1 MQETD
6 KKPVKIDFS
15 NLSWHQMMELDAC
28 TRCGQCLKWCPVY
41 VFDSREDIVP
51 RTKLKAVKKIIKSQN
66 SLISKFINPDSWLGK
81 LICPKPVTM
90 EDIKKAAEQIYEC
103 STCRQCHFVCPS
115 RIDTV
120 ELYEA
125 VRWSFVKAGYGP
137 LKNHMGLVT
146 SSRDY
151 DNPWQRPRSQRAR
164 WTKVALKEKR
174 IDALPRMIKRPKD
187 VAPSKSP
194 SKMKIET

>member
-6 KKPVKIDFS
+6 KKPAKIDFS

-41 VFDSREDIVP
+41 VFDPREDIVP
-51 RTKLKAVKKIIKSQN
+51 RTKLNAVKKIVKSQN
-66 SLISKFINPDSWLGK
+66 SLISKFVNPNSWLGK
-81 LICPKPVTM
+81 LICPKPVTD
-90 EDIKKAAEQIYEC
+90 EEIKKAAEQIYEC

-125 VRWSFVKAGYGP
+125 IRCSFVKAGYGP
-137 LKNHMGLVT
+137 LKNHMGLVK

-174 IDALPRMIKRPKD
+174 INALPLMIKRPKD
-187 VAPSKSP
+187 VAPPKSP
-194 SKMKIET
+194 SK